1 MTTLATLA
9 QAREAFRQSPNQSTA
24 LAYMDAAIKRWE
36 ETWIVATAITEEHDM
51 HAACVEVRDWLTIR
65 LALATPAAE
74 TTNATR

>member
-1 MTTLATLA
+1 
-9 QAREAFRQSPNQSTA
+9 
-24 LAYMDAAIKRWE
+24 MDAAIKRWE